1 MRRICRA
8 LSIPPQVETVGVFDT
23 DPAITKQVA
32 DLFAPVKAYNSF
44 EEILADKT
52 IDAVHLVTPF
62 PVHEE
67 QTVAVLKSGKHCACT
82 VPMAMTLEGI
92 QRIVDTVRETG
103 KHYMMMETTLYTYQ
117 FLYVQ
122 EMLRRASWG
131 KIQFSGGPITRTW

>member
-1 MRRICRA
+1 MKKINVAVVGLRFGGGFA
-8 LSIPPQVETVGVFDT
+8 GLYQYHPQVETVGVFDT

-92 QRIVDTVRETG
+92 QRSWIRCG
-103 KHYMMMETTLYTYQ
+103 KQ
-117 FLYVQ
+117 
-122 EMLRRASWG
+122 AS
-131 KIQFSGGPITRTW
+131 II